1 MISTSNLP
9 LAGTRLSLVTS
20 APGSLPSRSLH
31 RTDTADSK
39 KSGESRNVG
48 KVDGEENISDEDKSS
63 TSAKE
68 KTLNLEPSPLPIFGD
83 GNPALAVPAGKDG
96 KDVSK
101 KAKPKNN
108 LLKSNSTFVSK
119 VLLHDLLSRRIQEH
133 EEHDS
138 YVIANIGRAVQWL
151 DISSTLKVCT
161 NSPVL
166 MSERSLIISR

>member
-1 MISTSNLP
+1 M
-9 LAGTRLSLVTS
+9 
-20 APGSLPSRSLH
+20 
-31 RTDTADSK
+31 
-39 KSGESRNVG
+39 
-48 KVDGEENISDEDKSS
+48 
-63 TSAKE
+63 
-68 KTLNLEPSPLPIFGD
+68 FGD
-83 GNPALAVPAGKDG
+83 GNPALAATAGKDG

-101 KAKPKNN
+101 KARPKNN

-161 NSPVL
+161 DSPAL
-166 MSERSLIISR
+166 ISERSLIIFH